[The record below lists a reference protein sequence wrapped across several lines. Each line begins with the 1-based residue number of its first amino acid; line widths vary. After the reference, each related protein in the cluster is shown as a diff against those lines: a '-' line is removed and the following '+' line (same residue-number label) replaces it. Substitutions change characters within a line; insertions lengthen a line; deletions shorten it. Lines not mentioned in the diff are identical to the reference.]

1 MSLFSIRHLLSE
13 EFGLIVTIADIV
25 IGLVSLFFPSKRT
38 GKRNYLLLCICGLVL
53 LLLLIN
59 YVSVKYVD
67 GATPTPTPT
76 PTATLAPTPTP
87 TSAPISS
94 PTPSSAESQ
103 DDLESIS
110 DPPPSD
116 TLSEPTPSDEETVLI
131 ESRVYHPE
139 GYYQEFPTDKP
150 GTFTVLEMHGAGIV
164 VTFRLSDPLTA
175 DEITEASWASDLFA
189 IRDGIKKN
197 VYYEGYDSICWL
209 FMEEG
214 IAAIE
219 LPSGLPAG
227 NYSFDFIIYS
237 GNREITGIIP
247 FSYDGQNVVF
257 N

>member
-1 MSLFSIRHLLSE
+1 MSHFSIRQLLSE

-38 GKRNYLLLCICGLVL
+38 GKRNYLLLCICGLIL

-67 GATPTPTPT
+67 GATPTPTPA

-87 TSAPISS
+87 TSTPISS
-94 PTPSSAESQ
+94 PTPSPAENQ
-103 DDLESIS
+103 DDLDRTS

-116 TLSEPTPSDEETVLI
+116 TPLEPTPSGGETVII
-131 ESRVYHPE
+131 ESMVYHPE
-139 GYYQEFPTDKP
+139 GYYQEFPTDEP
-150 GTFTVLEMHGAGIV
+150 GTVTVLDMQGAGIV
-164 VTFRLSDPLTA
+164 VIYSLPNPLSA
-175 DEITEASWASDLFA
+175 DEITDASWASDLFA
-189 IRDGIKKN
+189 IREGVKKN

-219 LPSGLPAG
+219 LPNELPAG
-227 NYSFDFIIYS
+227 DYSFDFIIYS
-237 GNREITGIIP
+237 GNREIAGIIP